1 MTEQANIIKV
11 SNKVVAK
18 TAGKEEAM
26 KNERIVSLG
35 TTSMIYHKPGCRY
48 VERIKYK
55 NRMSLTKGDARDE
68 GYHICRYCNNMNH
81 HIKAEESTL
90 DYYERCKKMQ
100 FKYIN
105 GILYVKSEIGCWKL
119 VYVRREEKI
128 ALYHRNAT
136 TKELDFEHPQFE
148 AYHRQEDKLFC
159 NSIEGCLDYI
169 YEHDKYKAAI
179 ERGETVTRF
188 SSKKYARRE
197 AKAQRKRQNKRLDYL
212 FKVIEGQNTG
222 LKNISY
228 C

>member
-1 MTEQANIIKV
+1 M
-11 SNKVVAK
+11 
-18 TAGKEEAM
+18 
-26 KNERIVSLG
+26 
-35 TTSMIYHKPGCRY
+35 
-48 VERIKYK
+48 
-55 NRMSLTKGDARDE
+55 
-68 GYHICRYCNNMNH
+68 
-81 HIKAEESTL
+81 
-90 DYYERCKKMQ
+90 
-100 FKYIN
+100 
-105 GILYVKSEIGCWKL
+105 KSEIGCWKL

-148 AYHRQEDKLFC
+148 AYHRQEDKMFC
-159 NSIEGCLDYI
+159 NTIEGCLDYI
-169 YEHDKYKAAI
+169 YEHDKYKAQV